1 MKNIF
6 DLTQEYAEI
15 EALLIE
21 NEGLLDEDLEARLKI
36 NREELTAK
44 GEGYHAIIN
53 KNKREAAMIDEEI
66 KRLSG
71 LKKVR
76 ENAAERL
83 KERLLEAMRLYDVK
97 KIPLLTGSITLVQ
110 TEKIDVVDENEIPE
124 RFFKTVTT
132 TTLQKA
138 EVNKAVKDGEDV
150 PGVAKTFGCHLLIK

>member
-6 DLTQEYAEI
+6 ELTHEYAEI
-15 EALLIE
+15 EAILIE
-21 NEGLLDEDLEARLKI
+21 NEGLLTEELEGRLKI

-53 KNKREAAMIDEEI
+53 KSKREAAMIDEEI

-76 ENAAERL
+76 ENTAERL

-110 TEKIDVVDENEIPE
+110 TEKIDVEDETQIPE
-124 RFFKTVTT
+124 RFWKTVTT
-132 TTLQKA
+132 TSLQKA
-138 EVNKAVKDGEDV
+138 EVNKAVKEGEEI
-150 PGVAKTFGCHLLIK
+150 PGVVKGFGCHLLIK